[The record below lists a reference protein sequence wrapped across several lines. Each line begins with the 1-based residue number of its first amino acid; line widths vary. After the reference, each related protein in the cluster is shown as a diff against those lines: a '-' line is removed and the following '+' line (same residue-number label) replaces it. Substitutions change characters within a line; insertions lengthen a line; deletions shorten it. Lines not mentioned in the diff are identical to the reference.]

1 MKGSTLRLTK
11 IDDEIY
17 EHLCKD
23 FPEFDPAETIDENK
37 LKSPVAKKRWRDFMM
52 AYEKKVDDYSFGT
65 MLRSSPKE
73 EYTQHGTIFGKSTSH
88 CSPRFQRLPGLG
100 FMDLSICRHPYYPRS
115 QSAGSLF
122 LMVAQASEKSRTFD
136 QARPLSEQ
144 MLTSNSASYAVLCRG
159 DCKKPKRTE
168 RLDL

>member
-17 EHLCKD
+17 DHLCKD

-37 LKSPVAKKRWRDFMM
+37 LKSPAAKKRWRDFMM

-73 EYTQHGTIFGKSTSH
+73 EYTQHGTIFGKSARP
-88 CSPRFQRLPGLG
+88 CSYFPGFQQCPISVLCTVCDAAIPASSGYESKRCLPT
-100 FMDLSICRHPYYPRS
+100 
-115 QSAGSLF
+115 AA
-122 LMVAQASEKSRTFD
+122 AQASK
-136 QARPLSEQ
+136 
-144 MLTSNSASYAVLCRG
+144 
-159 DCKKPKRTE
+159 
-168 RLDL
+168 DLGAI

>member
-17 EHLCKD
+17 DHLCKD

-37 LKSPVAKKRWRDFMM
+37 LKNPAAKKRWRDFMM

-73 EYTQHGTIFGKSTSH
+73 EYTQHGTIFGKSAGH
-88 CSPRFQRLPGLG
+88 CSCSLRVRPHP
-100 FMDLSICRHPYYPRS
+100 DSALSASCDAATPATPCYGGHEIPCR
-115 QSAGSLF
+115 SAGI
-122 LMVAQASEKSRTFD
+122 
-136 QARPLSEQ
+136 
-144 MLTSNSASYAVLCRG
+144 
-159 DCKKPKRTE
+159 
-168 RLDL
+168 

>member
-17 EHLCKD
+17 DHLCKD

-37 LKSPVAKKRWRDFMM
+37 LKSPAAKKRWRDFMM

-73 EYTQHGTIFGKSTSH
+73 EYTQHGTIFGKSARPRSY
-88 CSPRFQRLPGLG
+88 SPGFQRCPISVSCTVCDAAIPASSGYGKQEMPSHGRSTCVLG
-100 FMDLSICRHPYYPRS
+100 SWGNM
-115 QSAGSLF
+115 
-122 LMVAQASEKSRTFD
+122 
-136 QARPLSEQ
+136 ARPGYHS
-144 MLTSNSASYAVLCRG
+144 SRC
-159 DCKKPKRTE
+159 
-168 RLDL
+168 